1 MLHSAYTGL
10 FKIHSSTTDTA
21 AEPPSVIP
29 LLDPSPSTM
38 SKEDDP
44 PAKRHC
50 TSKSHDD

>member
-21 AEPPSVIP
+21 AKPPSVIP
-29 LLDPSPSTM
+29 LLDPSPLTM
-38 SKEDDP
+38 SNKDNP